1 MKKQILALAV
11 SSLAAI
17 PVTSMADTGPI
28 VYGKVNVA
36 YVNADDGT
44 EDVFELQSNASRL
57 GVKGDIDLD
66 FDGVRA
72 IYQAEF
78 EMQVDDGDKGGQVFS
93 QRNIF
98 GGFTHDR
105 FGTLKAGMF
114 DSPVKKAQGKLDQLN
129 DLQGDIKNLMAGD
142 NRVENIVQYSTPRLG
157 GVAQI
162 NVALIP
168 GENDDGTGDDTDA
181 ADAVSSSVV
190 VNMNSVYAALAYD
203 REISDSLIADDTGLN
218 TAGRID
224 ILRAALMAKVAGFE
238 VGTILQVAEEANGDG
253 QDQTYFFSGA
263 YSLDRWKFKG
273 QYGRTDGDVSDNEV
287 TLMGAAVD
295 YKVAS
300 KSKLFA
306 YYSDVESE
314 NGAGATLEED
324 TTYGVGFEHKF
335 SM

>member
-1 MKKQILALAV
+1 MKKQMLALAV
-11 SSLAAI
+11 SSLATI
-17 PVTSMADTGPI
+17 PVMAVADSGPT

-78 EMQVDDGDKGGQVFS
+78 EIQVDDGDKGGQVFA

-105 FGTLKAGMF
+105 FGTLKAGRF
-114 DSPVKKAQGKLDQLN
+114 DTPVKKAQGKLDQLN
-129 DLQGDIKNLMAGD
+129 DLQGDIKNLMAGE
-142 NRVENIVQYSTPRLG
+142 NRVDNIVQYSTPRLG
-157 GVAQI
+157 GLAQV

-168 GENDDGTGDDTDA
+168 GENEDGTGDDTGP

-190 VNMNSVYAALAYD
+190 LSMNNVYAALAYD
-203 REISDSLIADDTGLN
+203 SEISDELVADDTGLN
-218 TAGRID
+218 TAGRLNIV
-224 ILRAALMAKVAGFE
+224 RASLMAKVAGFE
-238 VGTILQVAEEANGDG
+238 IGTILQQAEESDGDG
-253 QDQTYFFSGA
+253 EDQTYFFSGA

-287 TLMGAAVD
+287 TLMGAGVD

-314 NGAGATLEED
+314 DSAGAVLAED